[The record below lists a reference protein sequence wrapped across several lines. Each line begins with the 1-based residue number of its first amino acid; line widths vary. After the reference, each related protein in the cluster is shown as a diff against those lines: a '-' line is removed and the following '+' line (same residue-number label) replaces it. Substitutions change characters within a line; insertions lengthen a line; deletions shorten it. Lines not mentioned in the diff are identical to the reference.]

1 MEDLGI
7 LALRVFVFFMILTIR
22 YTACIRSHRLMIFRL
37 VGFCLSRPFLSSTSP
52 PHQRLIWTLH
62 WYNSV
67 IWSDVFFTFM
77 RVIKIPSSESDEASV
92 LVASEEVCWAR
103 ECCLVDVCLGIGS

>member
-1 MEDLGI
+1 
-7 LALRVFVFFMILTIR
+7 
-22 YTACIRSHRLMIFRL
+22 
-37 VGFCLSRPFLSSTSP
+37 
-52 PHQRLIWTLH
+52 
-62 WYNSV
+62 
-67 IWSDVFFTFM
+67 M